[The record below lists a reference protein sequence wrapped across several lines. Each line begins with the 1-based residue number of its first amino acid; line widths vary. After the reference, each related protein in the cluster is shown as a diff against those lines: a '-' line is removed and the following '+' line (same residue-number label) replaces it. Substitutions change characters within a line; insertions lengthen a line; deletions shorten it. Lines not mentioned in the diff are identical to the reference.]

1 MVNTR
6 KVLSRTL
13 LLLIVVTVLLLT
25 AGTVFA
31 DKDFVVDQADLFSD
45 ADEAALQAQAAS
57 LGSEYAMDVV
67 IVTTNNAEGK
77 SSMAY
82 ADDFFDYNGYGVG
95 ENFDGLLM
103 LIDMDNRQV
112 WISTSGKAIDIFTD
126 ARIEGILDDI
136 FAGDKMANGDYTGA
150 ARSFLKSTGSIL
162 LGNTLTPAEALISLL
177 ASGGVGAS
185 VFGGVRGKYKG
196 RNTRPVFEYQKNS
209 LVNYGIVTDNL
220 FNTYVTQRVIPRPT
234 STGGGRGGS
243 STHTSSSGRSHGGGG
258 RGF

>member
-1 MVNTR
+1 MVNKR
-6 KVLSRTL
+6 KNLSRL
-13 LLLIVVTVLLLT
+13 LYLLIVLTVLLL
-25 AGTVFA
+25 ASAAVCA
-31 DKDFVVDQADLFSD
+31 EKDFVVDQADLFTD
-45 ADEAALQAQAAS
+45 ADEAVLQAQAAS
-57 LGSEYAMDVV
+57 LGAEYAMDVV
-67 IVTTNNAEGK
+67 IVTTSNAEGK

-95 ENFDGLLM
+95 ENYDGLLM

-112 WISTSGKAIDIFTD
+112 WISTSGKAIEIFTD

-136 FAGDKMANGDYTGA
+136 FAGDKMAAGDYFGA
-150 ARSFLKSTGSIL
+150 ARAFLKSTGDIL
-162 LGNTLTPAEALISLL
+162 LGNTLTPVEALISLL

-185 VFGGVRGKYKG
+185 IFGGVRGKYKG
-196 RNTRPVFEYQKNS
+196 RNSRPIFEYQKNS

-220 FNTYVTQRVIPRPT
+220 FNTFVTRRVIPRPT

>member
-6 KVLSRTL
+6 KTMPKIL
-13 LLLIVVTVLLLT
+13 LLLIVLTVLLL
-25 AGTVFA
+25 AASTVHA
-31 DKDFVVDQADLFSD
+31 EKDFVVDQADLFSE
-45 ADEAALQAQAAS
+45 ADEVILQAQAAS
-57 LGSEYAMDVV
+57 LGAKYAMDVV

-77 SSMAY
+77 SAMAY
-82 ADDFFDYNGYGVG
+82 ADDYFDYNGYGIG
-95 ENFDGLLM
+95 ENHDGLLM

-136 FAGDKMANGDYTGA
+136 FAGDKMANGDYYGA
-150 ARSFLKSTGSIL
+150 ARAFLKSIGSIL
-162 LGNTLTPAEALISLL
+162 LGNTLTPVEALISLL

-185 VFGGVRGKYKG
+185 IFGGVRGKYKG
-196 RNTRPVFEYQKNS
+196 RNTRPVFEYQRNS
-209 LVNYGIVTDNL
+209 LVNYGLVTDNL
-220 FNTYVTQRVIPRPT
+220 FNTYVTQRIIPRPA

-243 STHTSSSGRSHGGGG
+243 STHTSSSGGTHGGGG